1 MDAIDDIADIL
12 NPKELFTDSKI
23 EEDDQTIMDQIDAW
37 LDTQFPDNFPKDYI
51 LKLQDYIL
59 KILSE
64 KLLDSASRNSI
75 HINLP

>member
-23 EEDDQTIMDQIDAW
+23 EEDDQTIMDQIDAL

-51 LKLQDYIL
+51 LK
-59 KILSE
+59 ILSE
-64 KLLDSASRNSI
+64 QLLDSASRNSR